1 MPLDPSVILVTG
13 GNGRLGRALGA
24 LGCKTASRREL
35 DITDQAAV
43 DRYFQSGS
51 IGCVIN
57 AAAYTAVD
65 AAEADQERGLQVNA
79 IGAGCVAKAAAAHGV
94 PCLQISTDC
103 VFGDGDPSLPVT
115 ETNKVDPLSVYG
127 QTKWRGEVEVSE
139 AGGISCIARVAW
151 LFDDGAATFIDKML
165 KIATGRDVLSIVDD
179 EWGRPTPVSALA
191 GQLMALADMLV
202 RQPDRVPDVLHLGPP
217 NPVSRFT
224 WAQQIFAAS
233 EAVGGPAPRLQRVS
247 ADAFETAARRPRG
260 LVLDVS
266 KAERLLGSM
275 PDWEPFSERAVRRLL
290 T

>member
-1 MPLDPSVILVTG
+1 MLHQRARGGHIKRMFNALVEFARIKALEIRTLPPVHINDLDVIAGFHKVAFG
-13 GNGRLGRALGA
+13 GLGVH
-24 LGCKTASRREL
+24 TNV
-35 DITDQAAV
+35 V
-43 DRYFQSGS
+43 DR
-51 IGCVIN
+51 IGQRV
-57 AAAYTAVD
+57 
-65 AAEADQERGLQVNA
+65 
-79 IGAGCVAKAAAAHGV
+79 
-94 PCLQISTDC
+94 
-103 VFGDGDPSLPVT
+103 
-115 ETNKVDPLSVYG
+115 G
-127 QTKWRGEVEVSE
+127 QREP
-139 AGGISCIARVAW
+139 RR

-165 KIATGRDVLSIVDD
+165 KIAMGRDVLSIVDD

-202 RQPDRVPDVLHLGPP
+202 RQPDRVPAVLHLGPP
-217 NPVSRFT
+217 NPVSRFA